1 MKTKTYDALF
11 VPCEIGFRTAPN
23 RLAAQPMESGDGI
36 DGGGV
41 SELTLK
47 RYSKLARGHWGI
59 VFVEAVS
66 ITESSLAH
74 RNGLVINSKNLDGYK
89 NLIGAFKKIHP
100 DGLLVIQLQHS
111 GIRSGPFSR
120 VTSVRPTDRNGID
133 YLSAAE
139 IERIRQDFIDKT
151 LMVEAAGADG
161 VDFKLCH
168 GYLTTELL
176 RPANVRND
184 RWGGSFDNRIRFF
197 KQSVQEIRDR
207 LKRHDFLLGSRV
219 SMFEG
224 IRGGCGTSGPEDI
237 VEDLT
242 EPKQIIQLMQQLG
255 MDFVNVS
262 AGLPGATTEI
272 FAPTKSSKS
281 LFLNH
286 FRYAK
291 IVKEMKTSL
300 QVIGSAYSVLNR
312 AGADYAADNIQK
324 GFVDFAGFGRQA
336 FADPEY
342 PKKLQAGEKI
352 NFCTTCG
359 GCGQLYD
366 LETHVGCVR
375 YNAYYKNLRRK
386 LKSV

>member
-1 MKTKTYDALF
+1 MKTESYDALF
-11 VPCEIGFRTAPN
+11 VPCTIGSRTAPN
-23 RLAAQPMESGDGI
+23 RLVAQPMEGGDGI

-47 RYSKLARGHWGI
+47 RYSKMAGGHWGI

-66 ITESSLAH
+66 ITDRSLAH
-74 RNGLVINSKNLDGYK
+74 RNGLVINRKNLDGYK
-89 NLIGAFKKIHP
+89 SLIGAFKKIHP
-100 DGLLVIQLQHS
+100 DGLIIIQLTHS

-120 VTSVRPTDRNGID
+120 VTSVGPVDRNGIH
-133 YLSAAE
+133 YLSTAE

-151 LMVEAAGADG
+151 LITAETGADG

-184 RWGGSFDNRIRFF
+184 CWGGSFDHRIRFF
-197 KQSVQEIRDR
+197 KQSIQEIRDR

-219 SMFEG
+219 SMYEG

-242 EPKQIIQLMQQLG
+242 ETKQIIRLMQKLG

-262 AGLPGATTEI
+262 AGLPGATTEM
-272 FAPTKSSKS
+272 FTPTKLSKS

-291 IVKEMKTSL
+291 TVKEMKTSL
-300 QVIGSAYSVLNR
+300 KVIGSAYSVLNKT
-312 AGADYAADNIQK
+312 GADYAVDNIQK
-324 GFVDFAGFGRQA
+324 GFVDFAGFGRQSS
-336 FADPEY
+336 ADPAY
-342 PKKLQAGEKI
+342 PRKLQAGDKI

-366 LETHVGCVR
+366 HETHVGCVR
-375 YNAYYKNLRRK
+375 YNPYYKNLRRR
-386 LKSV
+386 LKSG